1 MRFVH
6 RGSKG
11 NAFEVDYQISTEK
24 LNEFIFFHVHFLEF
38 ISPMNTLY
46 FNFINCGNLTIY

>member
-24 LNEFIFFHVHFLEF
+24 LNEFVFFHVHFLEF

-46 FNFINCGNLTIY
+46 FNFINCGNLTIH